1 MVVLSMVALVKTA
14 YSLNSF
20 VFEAEDIVFGSP
32 WWFAVVGVACLLV
45 LFAGIMSGL
54 TLGLMSLGLVEL
66 EILQQSGSS
75 AEKKQA
81 AAILPVVK
89 KQHQLLVTLLLCNAA
104 AMEALPICLDKIF
117 HPFVAVLLSVTFV
130 LAFGEII
137 PQAICSRYGLAVG
150 ANFLWLVRIL
160 MIICYPIAYPIGK
173 VLDAVI
179 GHNNTLFRRAQ
190 LKALV
195 SIHSQE
201 AGKGGELT
209 HEETMII
216 SGALDLSEKTA
227 EEAMTPIESTF
238 SLDVT
243 TKLDWETIG
252 KILSK
257 GHSRIPVYLGNPKN
271 IIGLL
276 LVKSLLT
283 VRAEAETPISS
294 VSIRKIPRVPSDMPL
309 YDILNE
315 FQKGSSHMA
324 AVVKVKDKDKKKS
337 MQLLS
342 HEETPKE
349 NINLYTSPHLIT
361 PLLKDDVVVVDIDKA
376 PKHVENRGNNFKQ
389 NGIVTRDLPCMLED
403 SEDEEVIG
411 IITLEDVF
419 EELLQADIV
428 DETDVYI
435 DVHKKVRVA
444 AAAAAVSSIARAS
457 PVEYR
462 QSKGGVTVK
471 KLVGKEART
480 LVWFVNSM
488 DNKGPVLKTVVLEPF
503 IKLVRLLARAFYDDY
518 TTKSDNQQKTARSD
532 NRGIAVVVLDE
543 LTRKQWVREED
554 LAKELKLH
562 AKQLRKIIRHF
573 EEQNLIM
580 RDHRKETAK
589 GAKMYSVAVAATT
602 GGRAEDKVKFHTHS
616 YCCLNY
622 PQIYDIVRYK
632 LHRMKKKLKDEL
644 EDKNTVQEY
653 GCPNCQRKYNA
664 LDALR
669 LISMEDDAFHCE
681 NCNGE
686 LVVECNKLT
695 SEEVA
700 DGDDNARRRRREK
713 LRDMLQ
719 KMEVQIKPL
728 MDQINRVKDLPVPDF
743 GSLIAWEAR
752 AAIAAR
758 ENGELNPNDP
768 LRSQGGYGSTPM
780 PFLGE
785 TKVEVNLGEGK
796 EDVTSNGGDSS
807 LKVLPPWMIKQG
819 MNLTEEQRGEM
830 RHEAKVDVGSSKLS
844 DDKKSAMESGDDKDL
859 LKDEYFKAYYA
870 ALIQQQQDLAQKQR
884 REESGGEV
892 VAPDSELASTSS
904 DRQVGMKSKREEEE
918 DEWEEEVAPVPVAG
932 NGNYKVDLNVEAAEA
947 SGELTSLMGFTSVYR
962 SLTQI
967 FPQVDARML
976 RAVAIEHPK
985 DPDEAASVVL
995 SEILPSLPTDS
1006 TQSRTKSSPIER
1018 DLEDAVSKY
1027 NHDALLVASSSETI
1041 PLVTGRRVHDTIAP
1055 SALPNVGPGVVC
1067 HKDVGSEEQVQS
1079 LGKAPGQELG
1089 NYDFFG
1095 KCFDVPSPILPP
1107 PQIDL
1112 LHVTEDHLASVFPQ
1126 DNAESTRD
1134 FRQKLGFHMT
1144 WNQAEDSITSIGSL
1158 NAAEKGSCFEVGK
1171 GSVASENGDTESKSS
1186 VTSVNGDTEV
1196 GGAFSSST
1204 HGCSVDHLEE
1214 IIEDAKT
1221 NKKTLLAVMD
1231 SVTNLMKEVE
1241 LEEKDA
1247 EKSES
1252 EAARGGLDTL
1262 EKVEEFKNML
1272 KHAKEANDIN
1282 AGEVYGEK
1290 SILATEAKELENRLL
1305 NLSEERNKSL
1315 AMRETLEIRLAA
1327 ALEMKKAAEQEK
1339 KAKEDS
1345 TLKALAEQEA
1355 IMEKVVEESKLLQQE
1370 AEQNSK
1376 LLEFL
1381 MDRGQV
1387 VDSLQGEISVICQ
1400 DVKLL
1405 KEKFDNRV
1413 SIPKKAGTS
1422 SLTSSC
1428 GSSVRSLVLETPAE
1442 PLNGMLKTSSSK
1454 NKSPEEEDEEAS
1466 STMDKLKNDCRE
1478 LLEDGWDIFDKD
1490 IEL

>member
-1 MVVLSMVALVKTA
+1 
-14 YSLNSF
+14 
-20 VFEAEDIVFGSP
+20 
-32 WWFAVVGVACLLV
+32 
-45 LFAGIMSGL
+45 
-54 TLGLMSLGLVEL
+54 
-66 EILQQSGSS
+66 
-75 AEKKQA
+75 
-81 AAILPVVK
+81 
-89 KQHQLLVTLLLCNAA
+89 
-104 AMEALPICLDKIF
+104 
-117 HPFVAVLLSVTFV
+117 
-130 LAFGEII
+130 
-137 PQAICSRYGLAVG
+137 
-150 ANFLWLVRIL
+150 
-160 MIICYPIAYPIGK
+160 
-173 VLDAVI
+173 
-179 GHNNTLFRRAQ
+179 
-190 LKALV
+190 
-195 SIHSQE
+195 
-201 AGKGGELT
+201 
-209 HEETMII
+209 
-216 SGALDLSEKTA
+216 
-227 EEAMTPIESTF
+227 
-238 SLDVT
+238 
-243 TKLDWETIG
+243 
-252 KILSK
+252 
-257 GHSRIPVYLGNPKN
+257 
-271 IIGLL
+271 
-276 LVKSLLT
+276 
-283 VRAEAETPISS
+283 
-294 VSIRKIPRVPSDMPL
+294 
-309 YDILNE
+309 
-315 FQKGSSHMA
+315 
-324 AVVKVKDKDKKKS
+324 
-337 MQLLS
+337 
-342 HEETPKE
+342 
-349 NINLYTSPHLIT
+349 
-361 PLLKDDVVVVDIDKA
+361 
-376 PKHVENRGNNFKQ
+376 
-389 NGIVTRDLPCMLED
+389 
-403 SEDEEVIG
+403 
-411 IITLEDVF
+411 
-419 EELLQADIV
+419 
-428 DETDVYI
+428 
-435 DVHKKVRVA
+435 
-444 AAAAAVSSIARAS
+444 
-457 PVEYR
+457 
-462 QSKGGVTVK
+462 
-471 KLVGKEART
+471 
-480 LVWFVNSM
+480 M
-488 DNKGPVLKTVVLEPF
+488 DNKGPVQKTVVLEPF

-844 DDKKSAMESGDDKDL
+844 DDKKSAMESGDAKDL

-870 ALIQQQQDLAQKQR
+870 ALIQQQQELAQKQR
-884 REESGGEV
+884 QEESGGEV

-918 DEWEEEVAPVPVAG
+918 DEWEEEVAPVSVAG

-947 SGELTSLMGFTSVYR
+947 SELTSLMGFTSVYR

-1006 TQSRTKSSPIER
+1006 TQSRTKSSPSFVILVDNTNRLSNIAVER

-1027 NHDALLVASSSETI
+1027 NHDALLVASASKSSSASYSETI
-1041 PLVTGRRVHDTIAP
+1041 PLVTGRRVQDTSAP
-1055 SALPNVGPGVVC
+1055 SALPNVGPCVVC
-1067 HKDVGSEEQVQS
+1067 HKDVESEEQVQS

-1095 KCFDVPSPILPP
+1095 KCFDVPNPILPP

-1112 LHVTEDHLASVFPQ
+1112 LHVAEDHLASLFPQ

-1134 FRQKLGFHMT
+1134 FRQKLGFHMI

-1158 NAAEKGSCFEVGK
+1158 NAAEK
-1171 GSVASENGDTESKSS
+1171 GDTESKSS

-1221 NKKTLLAVMD
+1221 NKRTLLAVMD

-1247 EKSES
+1247 KKSES

-1262 EKVEEFKNML
+1262 EKVEEFKKML

-1315 AMRETLEIRLAA
+1315 AVLMRETLEIRLAA

-1339 KAKEDS
+1339 KAKVDS
-1345 TLKALAEQEA
+1345 ALKALAEQEA
-1355 IMEKVVEESKLLQQE
+1355 IMERVVQESKLLHQE

-1376 LLEFL
+1376 LREFL

-1413 SIPKKAGTS
+1413 SITKPATS

-1428 GSSVRSLVLETPAE
+1428 GSSIMRSLVLETPAE
-1442 PLNGMLKTSSSK
+1442 PLNGMLETSSSK
-1454 NKSPEEEDEEAS
+1454 NKSPEEEEAS
-1466 STMDKLKNDCRE
+1466 STMNKLKNDCRE

>member
-1 MVVLSMVALVKTA
+1 MA
-14 YSLNSF
+14 
-20 VFEAEDIVFGSP
+20 
-32 WWFAVVGVACLLV
+32 
-45 LFAGIMSGL
+45 
-54 TLGLMSLGLVEL
+54 
-66 EILQQSGSS
+66 Q
-75 AEKKQA
+75 
-81 AAILPVVK
+81 
-89 KQHQLLVTLLLCNAA
+89 
-104 AMEALPICLDKIF
+104 
-117 HPFVAVLLSVTFV
+117 
-130 LAFGEII
+130 
-137 PQAICSRYGLAVG
+137 
-150 ANFLWLVRIL
+150 
-160 MIICYPIAYPIGK
+160 

-337 MQLLS
+337 MQLPS

-361 PLLKDDVVVVDIDKA
+361 PLLKQDVVVVDIDKA
-376 PKHVENRGNNFKQ
+376 PKHVENRGKNFKQ
-389 NGIVTRDLPCMLED
+389 NGIVTRDLPRLLED
-403 SEDEEVIG
+403 NEDEEVIG

-419 EELLQADIV
+419 EELLQV
-428 DETDVYI
+428 
-435 DVHKKVRVA
+435 
-444 AAAAAVSSIARAS
+444 
-457 PVEYR
+457 
-462 QSKGGVTVK
+462 
-471 KLVGKEART
+471 
-480 LVWFVNSM
+480 
-488 DNKGPVLKTVVLEPF
+488 
-503 IKLVRLLARAFYDDY
+503 VRLLARAFYDDY

-768 LRSQGGYGSTPM
+768 LRSQ
-780 PFLGE
+780 
-785 TKVEVNLGEGK
+785 
-796 EDVTSNGGDSS
+796 D
-807 LKVLPPWMIKQG
+807 
-819 MNLTEEQRGEM
+819 
-830 RHEAKVDVGSSKLS
+830 
-844 DDKKSAMESGDDKDL
+844 
-859 LKDEYFKAYYA
+859 
-870 ALIQQQQDLAQKQR
+870 
-884 REESGGEV
+884 
-892 VAPDSELASTSS
+892 
-904 DRQVGMKSKREEEE
+904 
-918 DEWEEEVAPVPVAG
+918 
-932 NGNYKVDLNVEAAEA
+932 
-947 SGELTSLMGFTSVYR
+947 
-962 SLTQI
+962 
-967 FPQVDARML
+967 
-976 RAVAIEHPK
+976 
-985 DPDEAASVVL
+985 
-995 SEILPSLPTDS
+995 
-1006 TQSRTKSSPIER
+1006 
-1018 DLEDAVSKY
+1018 
-1027 NHDALLVASSSETI
+1027 
-1041 PLVTGRRVHDTIAP
+1041 
-1055 SALPNVGPGVVC
+1055 
-1067 HKDVGSEEQVQS
+1067 
-1079 LGKAPGQELG
+1079 
-1089 NYDFFG
+1089 
-1095 KCFDVPSPILPP
+1095 
-1107 PQIDL
+1107 
-1112 LHVTEDHLASVFPQ
+1112 
-1126 DNAESTRD
+1126 
-1134 FRQKLGFHMT
+1134 
-1144 WNQAEDSITSIGSL
+1144 
-1158 NAAEKGSCFEVGK
+1158 
-1171 GSVASENGDTESKSS
+1171 
-1186 VTSVNGDTEV
+1186 
-1196 GGAFSSST
+1196 
-1204 HGCSVDHLEE
+1204 
-1214 IIEDAKT
+1214 
-1221 NKKTLLAVMD
+1221 
-1231 SVTNLMKEVE
+1231 VE

-1315 AMRETLEIRLAA
+1315 AVL
-1327 ALEMKKAAEQEK
+1327 
-1339 KAKEDS
+1339 D
-1345 TLKALAEQEA
+1345 EA
-1355 IMEKVVEESKLLQQE
+1355 CY
-1370 AEQNSK
+1370 
-1376 LLEFL
+1376 
-1381 MDRGQV
+1381 
-1387 VDSLQGEISVICQ
+1387 IS
-1400 DVKLL
+1400 
-1405 KEKFDNRV
+1405 
-1413 SIPKKAGTS
+1413 
-1422 SLTSSC
+1422 
-1428 GSSVRSLVLETPAE
+1428 
-1442 PLNGMLKTSSSK
+1442 
-1454 NKSPEEEDEEAS
+1454 
-1466 STMDKLKNDCRE
+1466 
-1478 LLEDGWDIFDKD
+1478 
-1490 IEL
+1490 

>member
-1 MVVLSMVALVKTA
+1 M
-14 YSLNSF
+14 F
-20 VFEAEDIVFGSP
+20 
-32 WWFAVVGVACLLV
+32 C
-45 LFAGIMSGL
+45 
-54 TLGLMSLGLVEL
+54 
-66 EILQQSGSS
+66 
-75 AEKKQA
+75 
-81 AAILPVVK
+81 
-89 KQHQLLVTLLLCNAA
+89 
-104 AMEALPICLDKIF
+104 
-117 HPFVAVLLSVTFV
+117 
-130 LAFGEII
+130 
-137 PQAICSRYGLAVG
+137 
-150 ANFLWLVRIL
+150 
-160 MIICYPIAYPIGK
+160 
-173 VLDAVI
+173 
-179 GHNNTLFRRAQ
+179 
-190 LKALV
+190 
-195 SIHSQE
+195 
-201 AGKGGELT
+201 
-209 HEETMII
+209 
-216 SGALDLSEKTA
+216 
-227 EEAMTPIESTF
+227 
-238 SLDVT
+238 
-243 TKLDWETIG
+243 
-252 KILSK
+252 KILS
-257 GHSRIPVYLGNPKN
+257 
-271 IIGLL
+271 
-276 LVKSLLT
+276 
-283 VRAEAETPISS
+283 EAPT
-294 VSIRKIPRVPSDMPL
+294 L
-309 YDILNE
+309 Y
-315 FQKGSSHMA
+315 
-324 AVVKVKDKDKKKS
+324 KKCF
-337 MQLLS
+337 
-342 HEETPKE
+342 
-349 NINLYTSPHLIT
+349 HL
-361 PLLKDDVVVVDIDKA
+361 
-376 PKHVENRGNNFKQ
+376 
-389 NGIVTRDLPCMLED
+389 
-403 SEDEEVIG
+403 
-411 IITLEDVF
+411 
-419 EELLQADIV
+419 
-428 DETDVYI
+428 
-435 DVHKKVRVA
+435 
-444 AAAAAVSSIARAS
+444 
-457 PVEYR
+457 
-462 QSKGGVTVK
+462 
-471 KLVGKEART
+471 
-480 LVWFVNSM
+480 
-488 DNKGPVLKTVVLEPF
+488 
-503 IKLVRLLARAFYDDY
+503 
-518 TTKSDNQQKTARSD
+518 
-532 NRGIAVVVLDE
+532 
-543 LTRKQWVREED
+543 
-554 LAKELKLH
+554 
-562 AKQLRKIIRHF
+562 
-573 EEQNLIM
+573 
-580 RDHRKETAK
+580 
-589 GAKMYSVAVAATT
+589 
-602 GGRAEDKVKFHTHS
+602 
-616 YCCLNY
+616 
-622 PQIYDIVRYK
+622 
-632 LHRMKKKLKDEL
+632 
-644 EDKNTVQEY
+644 
-653 GCPNCQRKYNA
+653 
-664 LDALR
+664 
-669 LISMEDDAFHCE
+669 
-681 NCNGE
+681 
-686 LVVECNKLT
+686 
-695 SEEVA
+695 
-700 DGDDNARRRRREK
+700 
-713 LRDMLQ
+713 
-719 KMEVQIKPL
+719 
-728 MDQINRVKDLPVPDF
+728 
-743 GSLIAWEAR
+743 
-752 AAIAAR
+752 
-758 ENGELNPNDP
+758 
-768 LRSQGGYGSTPM
+768 
-780 PFLGE
+780 
-785 TKVEVNLGEGK
+785 
-796 EDVTSNGGDSS
+796 
-807 LKVLPPWMIKQG
+807 
-819 MNLTEEQRGEM
+819 
-830 RHEAKVDVGSSKLS
+830 
-844 DDKKSAMESGDDKDL
+844 
-859 LKDEYFKAYYA
+859 
-870 ALIQQQQDLAQKQR
+870 
-884 REESGGEV
+884 
-892 VAPDSELASTSS
+892 
-904 DRQVGMKSKREEEE
+904 
-918 DEWEEEVAPVPVAG
+918 
-932 NGNYKVDLNVEAAEA
+932 
-947 SGELTSLMGFTSVYR
+947 
-962 SLTQI
+962 
-967 FPQVDARML
+967 QVDARML

-1006 TQSRTKSSPIER
+1006 TQSRTKSSPKR

-1158 NAAEKGSCFEVGK
+1158 NAAEKG
-1171 GSVASENGDTESKSS
+1171 DTESKSS

-1315 AMRETLEIRLAA
+1315 AVLDEMRETLEIRLAA